1 MQKLLLL
8 ILSFLFSSYI
18 FCQDTTGLKDSANK
32 STKTT
37 ADSLQRSATDSAH
50 LLNDSS
56 ELLNDSLVAKPVI
69 KRPLTWKEDTLF
81 RSIFTNP
88 FLTANQKPVMMISDE
103 RKPSSKDNLFYLLTG
118 LTFFLAFLKL
128 AFPKYFQ
135 NLFRLFFQSAFLQK
149 HAREVISQNNLPS
162 LLFNLLFIFS
172 GGLFVTLIALHYQW
186 VTVPF
191 WILLAYSCAGLAAIY
206 IGKFLFIHFSGWVF
220 NVKEA
225 ALTYTIIVFL
235 INKILGIALIPI
247 LLLLAFS
254 TGTIVNELITGCIVL
269 LAVLLA
275 YRYLISFNVIRSS
288 IKVNP
293 IHFFIYLCA
302 VEVLPIL
309 IIYKLIFNSISLF
322 NY

>member
-1 MQKLLLL
+1 V
-8 ILSFLFSSYI
+8 SY
-18 FCQDTTGLKDSANK
+18 DSTNQS
-32 STKTT
+32 STKTIN
-37 ADSLQRSATDSAH
+37 DSLQNFAADSAH
-50 LLNDSS
+50 LLNDSPA
-56 ELLNDSLVAKPVI
+56 LLTDSLFTKPVV
-69 KRPLTWKEDTLF
+69 KHPLTWKEDTLF

-88 FLTANQKPVMMISDE
+88 FLTGNEKPVMMISDE
-103 RKPSSKDNLFYLLTG
+103 RKPSSKDSLFYLLTG

-135 NLFRLFFQSAFLQK
+135 NLFRLFLQSAFLQK
-149 HAREVISQNNLPS
+149 HAKEVISQNNLPS

-172 GGLFVTLIALHYQW
+172 GGLFVTLVALHYQL
-186 VTVPF
+186 VRVPF
-191 WILLAYSCAGLAAIY
+191 WILLAYCCTGLAVIY

-220 NVKEA
+220 NAKEA

-235 INKILGIALIPI
+235 VNKMLGIILIPI

-254 TGTIVNELITGCIVL
+254 TGNIVNELITGCMVL
-269 LAVLLA
+269 LAILLV
-275 YRYLISFNVIRSS
+275 YRYLVSFNVIRSS

-309 IIYKLIFNSISLF
+309 IIYKLIFNTISLF